1 MAKRDPLQVSPEF
14 RLKILALQKSMEF
27 KENKRIS
34 IRELTERIAKSTT
47 AFDDIERKLMAKI
60 KKGDIKLNFDGR
72 KFG

>member
-14 RLKILALQKSMEF
+14 RLKIIKLQKAMEF

-47 AFDDIERKLMAKI
+47 AFADIEKKLLIKI
-60 KKGDIKLNFDGR
+60 GKGDIKLNFDGR
-72 KFG
+72 GKC

>member
-14 RLKILALQKSMEF
+14 RLKIIKLQKSMEF

>member
-60 KKGDIKLNFDGR
+60 KEGDIKLNFDGR

>member
-14 RLKILALQKSMEF
+14 RLKIIALQKSMEF

-60 KKGDIKLNFDGR
+60 KEGDIKLNFDGR